1 MLRIPF
7 AERRYMIILDYRDTR
22 PLYEQIV
29 DKFQTLILK
38 GVLEP
43 NSRMPSVRSLAVELS
58 INPNT
63 IQRAYAELERSG
75 FIYTVKGRG
84 NFVAYDDSLK
94 EVRREEIFA
103 KLDGLC
109 AEAEEFGMTGQELIR
124 RILDRESA
132 KEVKEQQDG
141 GEEGSDGQSG
151 GWL

>member
-1 MLRIPF
+1 
-7 AERRYMIILDYRDTR
+7 MIILDYRDTR

-63 IQRAYAELERSG
+63 IQRAYTELERSG

-103 KLDGLC
+103 RLEALC
-109 AEAEEFGMTGQELIR
+109 AEAEELGMSRQELGR
-124 RILDRESA
+124 RILEGKSPAQDRKTEANS
-132 KEVKEQQDG
+132 EDTGSTRG
-141 GEEGSDGQSG
+141 GRV
-151 GWL
+151 